1 MLTPL
6 PRLTVSN
13 WCRYDRFGQSDEGK
27 MSGGQN
33 SRNLSLKK
41 SVHLNEEDKTS
52 EKAGEVTK
60 RQLNDFANDTDADLT
75 AYVQM
80 YRTRIADM
88 THEIEDKVRGPIDE
102 VMRDAIARLKWER
115 DEERERLEQIKD
127 EQKRRAAT
135 SKGVSL
141 EC

>member
-1 MLTPL
+1 M
-6 PRLTVSN
+6 
-13 WCRYDRFGQSDEGK
+13 
-27 MSGGQN
+27 
-33 SRNLSLKK
+33 
-41 SVHLNEEDKTS
+41 
-52 EKAGEVTK
+52 K
-60 RQLNDFANDTDADLT
+60 RQLNDFANDTDAGLK

-115 DEERERLEQIKD
+115 DEQRERLEQIKD
-127 EQKRRAAT
+127 EQKRRARERQRD
-135 SKGVSL
+135 GV

>member
-1 MLTPL
+1 M
-6 PRLTVSN
+6 
-13 WCRYDRFGQSDEGK
+13 
-27 MSGGQN
+27 
-33 SRNLSLKK
+33 
-41 SVHLNEEDKTS
+41 
-52 EKAGEVTK
+52 K
-60 RQLNDFANDTDADLT
+60 RQLNDFANDTDAGLT

-115 DEERERLEQIKD
+115 DEEREKLEQIKD
-127 EQKRRAAT
+127 EQKRRARERQRN
-135 SKGVSL
+135 GV